1 MVGISYFAFCILEV
15 PRVRYLTE
23 LGATAFDFGVIASL
37 ASLVIVFQIASGM
50 LTARLP
56 RRKPVWMTVCIV
68 HRMLFALVLAA
79 PVLFEDTRWR
89 IWWII
94 GVLFIHDALAQ
105 LSAPMWLSWM
115 ADLLPPDSLNRM
127 WGVRLRAVTA
137 AQVAASVVAAFV
149 IGHFEKSDQIILGFT
164 LLASVGI
171 VAGVADI
178 LLFIPVPEPPHERP
192 AEQRFWKVVA
202 EPLRDRTYRPF
213 FVFMLYWH
221 FAMMVAA
228 PFFTVYMISSMK
240 MPVLQAQL
248 INTGVLIGQMLASP
262 FWGHVCDVYGVRPA
276 IQLSLI
282 VKIFTI
288 LGFVLIPPVPQIYLP
303 AFTVILIIDGMM
315 NAGLALGMQGAML
328 QASPRQ
334 NRAMYIA
341 TVNFLAVGLAGF
353 ISPLL
358 GGKLI
363 DMAPAAVWQVGVWQ
377 LNLYHAVFL
386 LSIVLRLGAIPLAGR
401 IPSHRQI
408 SSRDTLRDLFRVNL
422 FEVLWLMRRLRTS
435 RNEAV
440 RARAAR
446 RLGELRPV
454 LAVSTL
460 IGALRD
466 PSRPVRHAAASA
478 LGRIGTAEAT
488 ASLAG
493 ALVDPRSGVH
503 TPAALALG
511 RIGSF
516 EALRALL
523 SNLTRPDA
531 AALKGTID
539 ALARTGDTSAILPL
553 ICMMN
558 DVTDLDL
565 RQRIAA
571 ALSRLCEA
579 GPPHAILAMFE
590 ADGRT
595 APARD
600 FT

>member
-37 ASLVIVFQIASGM
+37 ASLVIVFQVVSGM
-50 LTARLP
+50 LTARIR
-56 RRKPVWMTVCIV
+56 RRKPVWMAVCIS
-68 HRMLFALVLAA
+68 HRLLFALVLAA
-79 PVLFEDTRWR
+79 PFLFEDQRWR

-94 GVLFIHDALAQ
+94 GVLFVHDALAQ

-137 AQVAASVVAAFV
+137 AQVAASVIAALV
-149 IGHFEKSDQIILGFT
+149 IGYFEGRDQVILGFT
-164 LLASVGI
+164 ILAAVGI
-171 VAGVADI
+171 LAGVADI
-178 LLFIPVPEPPHERP
+178 LLFIPVPEPPNECPPDPRV
-192 AEQRFWKVVA
+192 WKVISQ
-202 EPLRDRTYRPF
+202 PLRDRTYRPF

-221 FAMMVAA
+221 FAMMLAA
-228 PFFTVYMISSMK
+228 PFFTVYMISSLR
-240 MPVLQAQL
+240 MPALQAQL
-248 INTGVLIGQMLASP
+248 INTGVLVGQMLASP
-262 FWGHVCDVYGVRPA
+262 FWGHFCDVYGVRPA
-276 IQLSLI
+276 IQLSLTL
-282 VKIFTI
+282 KTFTI
-288 LGFVLIPPVPQIYLP
+288 FGFIVVPPIPAVYHP
-303 AFTVILIIDGMM
+303 AFAVILVLDGMM

-341 TVNFLAVGLAGF
+341 TVNFLAVGLAG
-353 ISPLL
+353 IVSPLV
-358 GGKLI
+358 GGTLI
-363 DMAPAAVWQVGVWQ
+363 DLAPGAVWPAGAWQ
-377 LNLYHAVFL
+377 FNFYHVVFA
-386 LSIVLRLGAIPLAGR
+386 LSVLVRLGAIPLAAR
-401 IPSHRQI
+401 IPSHRNI
-408 SSRDTLRDLFRVNL
+408 STGDALRDLLRVNPIT
-422 FEVLWLMRRLRTS
+422 VLILMRRLRTS

-466 PSRPVRHAAASA
+466 PSRPVRHAAATA

-493 ALVDPRSGVH
+493 ALVDARSGVH

-523 SNLTRPDA
+523 ANLTRPDPT
-531 AALKGTID
+531 ALRGTID
-539 ALARTGDTSAILPL
+539 ALARAGDTSAILPL
-553 ICMMN
+553 ICLM
-558 DVTDLDL
+558 DEVTDLEL
-565 RQRIAA
+565 RHRIAA
-571 ALSRLCEA
+571 ALSRLSEA
-579 GPPHAILAMFE
+579 GPPHVIMAMF
-590 ADGRT
+590 DPDTRP
-595 APARD
+595 APVRD
-600 FT
+600 FS